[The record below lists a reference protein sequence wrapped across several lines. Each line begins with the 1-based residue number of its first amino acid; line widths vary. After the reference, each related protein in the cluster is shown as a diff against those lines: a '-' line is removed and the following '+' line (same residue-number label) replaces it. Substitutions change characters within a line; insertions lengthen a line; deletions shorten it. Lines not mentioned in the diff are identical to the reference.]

1 MYSTALEFEPQ
12 SAAIEKCETDFV
24 VVAVD
29 PVETHQASIQIL
41 IGEAK
46 TSNYPIGSDDV
57 RKLGKLADAVPPEM
71 AQVFIMFVKT
81 DIFTADEVTLAKSL
95 NSQPRHRVILWS
107 QDELLEPCSPYE
119 RSEDRLG
126 KSYASRLS
134 DMVQNTDKLWP

>member
-1 MYSTALEFEPQ
+1 
-12 SAAIEKCETDFV
+12 
-24 VVAVD
+24 
-29 PVETHQASIQIL
+29 
-41 IGEAK
+41 
-46 TSNYPIGSDDV
+46 V